1 MKPTSLASALL
12 WAGLLPLV
20 GSLPAED
27 KKPDPFIKKDTLP
40 AAETSQG
47 TAKRM
52 NLLHCCELI
61 EVSLDQYH
69 AWQASHPAADDRTLR
84 GEVQQ
89 WIQAKQASVLDTSF
103 VASLPGRRSLVTSVR
118 EQIFP
123 TSFDS
128 SGPGNAYPATFET
141 QNVGQKFELD
151 ASLNPSGTIDIAC
164 APERVEAG
172 GEFPPV
178 PELEGPVQKG
188 DIRWPVFRSW
198 RPTLSIAMA
207 TGECRLLGSAPCPAD
222 PARARLFFLRSEAA
236 APEAS
241 AKSSGSSQVRIR
253 FECFDVPQDLLA
265 ADLEKETLQSLAGE
279 TLRKQ
284 ALASL
289 TDGTGRLGATL
300 TVQTTSGQR
309 VRLDADEQHRYAKEF
324 TPGKNDEMPSHPQ
337 HIMVRTIGFTAEFDP
352 VVDSAG
358 GFADISF
365 SFDQVTRSGD
375 SVHSR
380 RLDNQGRWV
389 PDVTMPIFYVERI
402 TSQVTVSPGKPFLV
416 GITTPPG
423 PDGTSAIDR
432 KRLVFLTVDF

>member
-1 MKPTSLASALL
+1 MKPTSFVSALL

-27 KKPDPFIKKDTLP
+27 KKPDPFVKKDALP
-40 AAETSQG
+40 AEESSQG

-52 NLLHCCELI
+52 NLLHCCEFI

-69 AWQASHPAADDRTLR
+69 AWQESHPTADDLTLR
-84 GEVQQ
+84 REVQQ

-103 VASLPGRRSLVTSVR
+103 VASRPRMRSLVTSVR

-128 SGPGNAYPATFET
+128 SGPGNAYPATVET

-151 ASLNPSGTIDIAC
+151 ASLNPSGTIDISC
-164 APERVEAG
+164 APERVEVG

-198 RPTLSIAMA
+198 RPTLSIALA
-207 TGECRLLGSAPCPAD
+207 AGECRLIGGAPCPAD
-222 PARARLFFLRSEAA
+222 PTRARLVFLRSEAA
-236 APEAS
+236 ASETS
-241 AKSSGSSQVRIR
+241 GKSPGSSQMRIR
-253 FECFDVPQDLLA
+253 IECFDVPQALLA
-265 ADLEKETLQSLAGE
+265 AGLEKETLQSLAGE

-300 TVQTTSGQR
+300 NVRTTSGQR
-309 VRLDADEQHRYAKEF
+309 VRLDADEQHRYAKDF
-324 TPGKNDEMPSHPQ
+324 TPGENNEMPSHPQ
-337 HIMVRTIGFTAEFDP
+337 NIVVRTIGVTAEFDP
-352 VVDSAG
+352 IIDSAG

-365 SFDQVTRSGD
+365 SFEQVTRSGD
-375 SVHSR
+375 SIHSR

-389 PDVTMPIFYVERI
+389 PDVTMPVFYVQRI
-402 TSQVTVSPGKPFLV
+402 TSQVTVSPGKPLLV

-423 PDGTSAIDR
+423 PDGASAIDR